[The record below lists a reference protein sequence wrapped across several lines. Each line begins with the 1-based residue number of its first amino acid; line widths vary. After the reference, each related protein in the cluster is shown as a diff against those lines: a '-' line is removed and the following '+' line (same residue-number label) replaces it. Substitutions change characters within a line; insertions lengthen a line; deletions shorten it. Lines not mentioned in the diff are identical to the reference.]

1 MNLIDIPLTQE
12 QFDDFDAAVV
22 NALCN
27 ATRSDLR
34 EWSARLLQAWATD
47 DAEAISR
54 ARHALKGLCGNY
66 GAQALMAMAAHPL
79 TQAELRREFQSCVEA
94 TIAAILAIAHRHS
107 AG

>member
-54 ARHALKGLCGNY
+54 ARAF
-66 GAQALMAMAAHPL
+66 AVTTAP
-79 TQAELRREFQSCVEA
+79 RRLWPWPP
-94 TIAAILAIAHRHS
+94 IR
-107 AG
+107 